1 MTGSISLGD
10 PSANGAPGRSP
21 SGAYFYERVTEVRHW
36 TNRLFSFKTTRN
48 PAFRF
53 TSGQFTMIGLEVDG
67 RPLVRAYSM
76 TSASYDDWLEFYS
89 IKVPDGPLTSR
100 LQHIKE
106 GDTVLI
112 GRKPTGTLVF
122 ESLLPGKRVYLLSTG
137 TGLAPFASIVR
148 DPEVY
153 ERFETVVLVHGCR
166 ETAELEYG
174 RHLVEDLRKSEFLGE
189 MATKQLLYYPTATR
203 EAHVH
208 TGRITNLIESGKLF
222 SDLNLPPLE
231 HENDRV
237 MLCGSPEM
245 LKDLRDAMIARN
257 FAEGSGGAPGEYVIE
272 KAFVER

>member
-1 MTGSISLGD
+1 MTGSTSLGD
-10 PSANGAPGRSP
+10 PTATSPAQRSS
-21 SGAYFYERVTEVRHW
+21 SGAFFHETVTEVRHW

-53 TSGQFTMIGLEVDG
+53 TSGQFAMIGLEVDG

-76 TSASYDDWLEFYS
+76 TSASYDEWLEFYS

-100 LQHIKE
+100 LQHIKV
-106 GDTVLI
+106 GDIVLI

-122 ESLLPGKRVYLLSTG
+122 DSLLPGKRVYLLATG
-137 TGLAPFASIVR
+137 TGIAPFASIVR

-166 ETAELEYG
+166 DVAELEYG
-174 RHLVEDLRKSEFLGE
+174 RQLVDDLKKSEFLGE
-189 MATKQLLYYPTATR
+189 MATKQLIYYPTATR
-203 EAHVH
+203 EEHIH
-208 TGRITNLIESGKLF
+208 TGRITSLIENGKLF
-222 SDLNLPPLE
+222 EDMNLPQLDR
-231 HENDRV
+231 ENDRV

-245 LKDLRDAMIARN
+245 LRDLRQAMEDRN

>member
-1 MTGSISLGD
+1 MTGSTSLD
-10 PSANGAPGRSP
+10 DTSAKKAVTRSF
-21 SGAYFYERVTEVRHW
+21 SSAYFYETVTEVRHW
-36 TNRLFSFKTTRN
+36 TNRLFSFKTTRD
-48 PAFRF
+48 PGFRF

-76 TSASYDDWLEFYS
+76 TSASYDEWLEFYS
-89 IKVPDGPLTSR
+89 IKVADGPLTSR

-112 GRKPTGTLVF
+112 GRKPTGTLIF
-122 ESLLPGKRVYLLSTG
+122 DSLLPGKRVYLLCTG

-166 ETAELEYG
+166 QVAELEYG
-174 RHLVEDLRKSEFLGE
+174 RQLVDELKKHEFLGE
-189 MATKQLLYYPTATR
+189 IATKQLLHYPTATR
-203 EAHVH
+203 EPFMHN
-208 TGRITNLIESGKLF
+208 GRITDLMDSGKLF
-222 SDLNLPPLE
+222 ADLGVPPLDR
-231 HENDRV
+231 ENDRV

-245 LKDLRDAMIARN
+245 LKSLRDAMVARN
-257 FAEGSGGAPGEYVIE
+257 FREGSGGDPGEYVIE